1 MERGRHSTEGRDYIN
16 GNLRVSE
23 SNQTCLNCRA
33 GAGSRRQS
41 RIKTERSKRETMR
54 TLHAVP
60 QHRNGDCDPHEA
72 QIDIPVN
79 LPRTSFA
86 LPLTAH
92 RSPLIS
98 VLCTLYSV
106 LRTLYSLLRT
116 LNPNKHE
123 HSNKIIHSYTELERG
138 RHDASFP
145 AFRNTE

>member
-1 MERGRHSTEGRDYIN
+1 
-16 GNLRVSE
+16 
-23 SNQTCLNCRA
+23 
-33 GAGSRRQS
+33 
-41 RIKTERSKRETMR
+41 MR

-92 RSPLIS
+92 RSPLTAHRSPFIS
-98 VLCTLYSV
+98 V
-106 LRTLYSLLRT
+106 LRT

-138 RHDASFP
+138 RHDAPFP
-145 AFRNTE
+145 ALCAET

>member
-1 MERGRHSTEGRDYIN
+1 
-16 GNLRVSE
+16 
-23 SNQTCLNCRA
+23 
-33 GAGSRRQS
+33 
-41 RIKTERSKRETMR
+41 MR

-60 QHRNGDCDPHEA
+60 QHRNGDCYLHEA

-86 LPLTAH
+86 LPLIAH

-98 VLCTLYSV
+98 A
-106 LRTLYSLLRT
+106 LRT

-145 AFRNTE
+145 AFRAEA